1 MVNIAPTSA
10 LKDLLKI
17 AKGKYGYKIT
27 INQLRQYLYKRHIK
41 YKDYDESKVRNMGA
55 NFPVGSEYVKPDGM
69 TLVKVSNDKWEYKQR
84 LIYEKYHNVK
94 LTSDDYI
101 IFLDQDRTNFNIN
114 NLKRVTRRESS
125 IVANQGFYST
135 NKRLTKKGI
144 RLAKKIIK
152 LKEKEVF
159 KMNIWEKMRKK
170 NNLTRV
176 EIANE
181 MGISE
186 EKVKEVENN
195 MREMPKGK
203 IDDYMGAIYKSNK
216 ERKMKI
222 AQAKIWWKDFDLV
235 KGIKDFG
242 FKSQREFAKDFGCG
256 QPTVSEWCNKKRPVG
271 TPMLLKLYYFFN
283 NEFNKK
289 IDNKPRIELNIG
301 KAIEDID
308 LDEWYANY
316 DFKKALKEYGLNQ
329 GDIAKAINKP
339 YSTASMWLNKTA
351 YSNKGKKLLYD
362 YFSKLETPKN
372 ENVKTPIDIMEQ
384 DYNKMLEWYVN
395 TDLISLLKE
404 KNLTQKELSRKLDLP
419 SSTLNNWFR
428 KTIITKRGVETLYN
442 MFNVPVEQDKAI
454 EEQPIISVDETS
466 KIIED
471 TPTYTISAT
480 IDTPIEEDTTEED
493 LCRLKEENERL
504 KKQLARYEML
514 IDMALKGNN

>member
-1 MVNIAPTSA
+1 MRIKYSREFEEDMYKLAPNNN
-10 LKDLLKI
+10 LKDLLII
-17 AKGKYGYKIT
+17 AQDKYKYQIAE
-27 INQLRQYLYKRHIK
+27 NQLRQFLYKRGIK
-41 YKDYDESKVRNMGA
+41 HKDYDISRVRDMGSKYPIGA
-55 NFPVGSEYVKPDGM
+55 EYVKPDGM
-69 TLVKVSNDKWEYKQR
+69 TLVKVDKNKWEYKQR
-84 LIYEKYHNVK
+84 LMYEKYHNVK

-101 IFLDQDRTNFNIN
+101 IFLDQDRTNFDIN
-114 NLKRVTRRESS
+114 NLKRINRHESS
-125 IVANQGFYST
+125 IVANQKLFSSDKT
-135 NKRLTKKGI
+135 LTEAGI
-144 RLAKKIIK
+144 EVAKLIIK
-152 LKEKEVF
+152 TKEKEREVKE
-159 KMNIWEKMRKK
+159 KMNVWEKMRKK

-351 YSNKGKKLLYD
+351 CSNKGKKLLYD
-362 YFSKLETPKN
+362 YFSKLETPNNVEEEKENN
-372 ENVKTPIDIMEQ
+372 ELETANYYQVLEQ
-384 DYNKMLEWYVN
+384 E
-395 TDLISLLKE
+395 
-404 KNLTQKELSRKLDLP
+404 
-419 SSTLNNWFR
+419 
-428 KTIITKRGVETLYN
+428 ET
-442 MFNVPVEQDKAI
+442 
-454 EEQPIISVDETS
+454 
-466 KIIED
+466 
-471 TPTYTISAT
+471 TPTYTISTT
-480 IDTPIEEDTTEED
+480 IDTPMEEDTTEED